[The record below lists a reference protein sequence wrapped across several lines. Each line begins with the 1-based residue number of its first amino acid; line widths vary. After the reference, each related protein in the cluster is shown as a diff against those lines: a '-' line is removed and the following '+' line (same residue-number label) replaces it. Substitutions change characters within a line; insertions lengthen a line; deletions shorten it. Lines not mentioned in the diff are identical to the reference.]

1 MWIHNVIAK
10 DDFIKGNRV
19 CMVHVALVGAV
30 MACHGSLRTDWR
42 FWQISQLFG
51 ILRSL

>member
-10 DDFIKGNRV
+10 DDSIKGNRV
-19 CMVHVALVGAV
+19 CMVHMAPVSAV

-42 FWQISQLFG
+42 FRQISQLFG